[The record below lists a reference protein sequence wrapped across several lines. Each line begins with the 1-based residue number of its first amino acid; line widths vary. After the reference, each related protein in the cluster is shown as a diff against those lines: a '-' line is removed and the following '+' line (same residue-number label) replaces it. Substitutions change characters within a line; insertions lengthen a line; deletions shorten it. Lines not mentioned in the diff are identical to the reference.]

1 MGYYWIS
8 SGHEWDM
15 MMVSQEV
22 LEAIGIYLVYLHY
35 PLYNYPLITMNDP
48 ITEYI
53 PIIPSQVYMTG
64 PLQTIV

>member
-35 PLYNYPLITMNDP
+35 PLIIHWLSMNDP

-53 PIIPSQVYMTG
+53 PIIPSQVHMTG